1 MSEDD
6 SPSEDRRFLDA
17 APSPAAP
24 RLETVLAGL
33 GDAFLTLDREWRFTF
48 VNQKAAEI
56 AGRPVEQLLGQVCWD
71 VFPAAVGSLLYD
83 GLHRAMAEQRAS
95 HFEGYHARLN
105 IWLENRAYPTP
116 EGVSL
121 FTTDITERKRAEEA
135 LQVLA
140 DVGPI
145 LTSSLDHEE
154 TLPRLV
160 QRLVPQLADWCALDV
175 VQEDGSLRRLA
186 VARVDPELIQGE
198 RDLGFAIDQV
208 VRTGEPVRIAKA
220 TETALRAA
228 VGASDALRRLQIL
241 RLRSLLCVPLG
252 SPDCVGGALTLAT
265 IRSARRYGPEQLRLA
280 QGLAHGAS
288 LALASSRLY
297 QQLLEED
304 RRKDDFLAMLA
315 HELRNPLAPIVNA
328 TEMLRIRGDD
338 PGVRHRAVEIVG
350 RQSRHMARL
359 LEDLLD
365 VSRIR
370 HGKIQL
376 RREPVEVRDLVRRVV
391 DAARTLG
398 GHEIETVLPADP
410 IWLNA
415 DPARLE
421 QVLANLLHNAVK
433 FTPAPGRIVVRV
445 ELRDA
450 EVVLRVRDEG
460 AGIPPDLAARIF
472 DPFVQEDRSLARSQG
487 GLGIGL
493 TLVRSLVGLHGGEV
507 EAHSE
512 GPGHGSELVVRL
524 PWQPGVRPADGLAA
538 PPPGEPE
545 RRRKVLVVEDNP
557 DAAEALAEILR
568 LWGYESHVAGDGP
581 AGLELALQ
589 VRPRILLLDIGLPG
603 MDGYELARRLR
614 CLPGLQNAR
623 YIALTGYGQ
632 ESDRQRSREAGFDY
646 HLTKPVAPQTLREVL
661 EQRA

>member
-6 SPSEDRRFLDA
+6 SPSEHRSILDA
-17 APSPAAP
+17 AIAPAAP

-33 GDAFLTLDREWRFTF
+33 ADAFLTLDREWRFTF
-48 VNQKAAEI
+48 INQKAAEI
-56 AGRPVEQLLGQVCWD
+56 GGLPTEQLLGRVCWE

-83 GLHRAMAEQRAS
+83 GLHRAMAEQQAI

-105 IWLENRAYPTP
+105 VWLENRAYPTP

-135 LQVLA
+135 LQILA

-145 LTSSLDHEE
+145 LTSSLDHED
-154 TLPRLV
+154 TLTRLV
-160 QRLVPQLADWCALDV
+160 QRLVPQLADWCALDLL
-175 VQEDGSLRRLA
+175 QEDGSFRRLA
-186 VARVDPELIQGE
+186 VARADPELSE
-198 RDLGFAIDQV
+198 NEKDLGFAVDQV
-208 VRTGEPVRIAKA
+208 VRTSEPVRIGK
-220 TETALRAA
+220 TTMEALREVAGEGE
-228 VGASDALRRLQIL
+228 VPERLQVL
-241 RLRSLLCVPLG
+241 GLRSLLCVPLG
-252 SPDCVGGALTLAT
+252 PPGCVAGALTLAT
-265 IRSARRYGPEQLRLA
+265 VASLRRYGPEQLELA
-280 QGLAHGAS
+280 QGLAHGAALS
-288 LALASSRLY
+288 LASSRLY
-297 QQLLEED
+297 QRLVEED

-328 TEMLRIRGDD
+328 TEMLRLRGDD
-338 PGVRHRAVEIVG
+338 PKARQRAVEIVA

-370 HGKIQL
+370 HGKIEL
-376 RREPVEVRDLVRRVV
+376 RREPVEIRDLVRRVV

-398 GHEIETVLPADP
+398 GHEIETTLPADP
-410 IWLNA
+410 VWLNA

-445 ELRDA
+445 ETRDS
-450 EVVLRVRDEG
+450 EVVLRVCDEG
-460 AGIPPDLAARIF
+460 AGIPPDLASRIF
-472 DPFVQEDRSLARSQG
+472 DPFVQEDHSLARSKG

-512 GPGHGSELVVRL
+512 GPGHGSELIVRL
-524 PWQPGVRPADGLAA
+524 PWQPGVEPAAA
-538 PPPGEPE
+538 RAQPVPGEPE

-568 LWGYESHVAGDGP
+568 LWGYEAHVAGDGP
-581 AGLELALQ
+581 SGLELAVQ

-614 CLPGLQNAR
+614 RLPGLQHAR

-632 ESDRQRSREAGFDY
+632 ESDRQRSRDAGFDH
-646 HLTKPVAPQTLREVL
+646 HLTKPVAPQMLREML
-661 EQRA
+661 EQRG